1 MNKLLITN
9 ARIYTP
15 LHPVFTGW
23 LLAEDKKILSF
34 SKGQPSAE
42 LAAAADRT
50 IDAGGKALLP
60 DFIDIH
66 KIGRAH
72 V

>member
-23 LLAEDKKILSF
+23 LLAEDKKIFSF

-42 LAAAADRT
+42 LR
-50 IDAGGKALLP
+50 
-60 DFIDIH
+60 
-66 KIGRAH
+66 
-72 V
+72 